1 MLFGRESK
9 LESLEKNWASSG
21 TRFVVIYG
29 GRRMGKTKFLG
40 EFSKGKKGVFFSA
53 QRLNSFA
60 NLRLFEKA
68 VESYSETEE
77 HFDRWRD
84 AFLRIADFA
93 KEERFLLAIDDFAD
107 LVFEDESILKDFR
120 AAFENEWRNTQ
131 LFVAASCGR
140 VFFTESEIIAE
151 NSAAAV
157 RRPLIYKLDEL
168 DYFDAAKAL
177 PKGISA
183 RDKLRYYCCLG
194 GVPEY
199 LLMVKENES
208 FEQNIRRLFLEE
220 NSPLGFALQE
230 IYTYELREPE
240 FYSSIL
246 AALSGGCKR
255 INEIVAATGESST
268 KVNKYLLTLLQ
279 MQIVNRDVPF
289 GEEGRTSRKG
299 VYSVAPK
306 ALAFWYR
313 FVMPNRAAIARGEA
327 AVENITAA
335 VDEYISGKLY
345 EQVCTQYMQ
354 RKNKQGM
361 LPFLGSVISGYW
373 GSLKECGDAQIVAAN
388 QRNRQ
393 ILFAKCA
400 ERFVQ
405 GTAEQTIAALRQ
417 NDRLFTEYWERY
429 DMLFSLE
436 PFPRD
441 FRNAENMK
449 LKLVDAEA
457 LYK

>member
-1 MLFGRESK
+1 MLYGREGK
-9 LESLEKNWASSG
+9 LDSLEKNWASSG
-21 TRFVVIYG
+21 ARFVVIYS
-29 GRRMGKTKFLG
+29 GRRAGKTKFLG
-40 EFSKGKKGVFFSA
+40 EFAKGKKCVFFSA

-60 NLRLFEKA
+60 NLRLFERA
-68 VESYSETEE
+68 VEAFSGTPE
-77 HFDRWRD
+77 HFDKWKD
-84 AFLRIADFA
+84 AFARIADFA

-107 LVFEDESILKDFR
+107 LVFEDGEILKAFR

-131 LFVAASCGR
+131 IFVAAACGR
-140 VFFTESEIIAE
+140 AYFTESEILAE

-157 RRPLIYKLDEL
+157 RRPLIVKLDEL
-168 DYFDAAKAL
+168 DYFDAAKVL
-177 PKGISA
+177 PKGVSA

-199 LLMVKENES
+199 LLMVKEGES
-208 FEQNIRRLFLEE
+208 FEENIRRLFLRE
-220 NSPLGFALQE
+220 NSPLGFAMQE
-230 IYTYELREPE
+230 TYLYELREPE
-240 FYSSIL
+240 FYSSVL
-246 AALSGGCKR
+246 AALASGCKR

-279 MQIVNRDVPF
+279 MQIATRDVPF
-289 GEEGRTSRKG
+289 GEEGKVSRKG

-313 FVMPNRAAIARGEA
+313 FVMPNRAKIAIGE
-327 AVENITAA
+327 ESIEDITSA

-345 EQVCTQYMQ
+345 EQVCAQYMV

-361 LPFLGSVISGYW
+361 LPFLGSVIAGYW
-373 GSLKECGDAQIVAAN
+373 GSLNDCDCAQLVAAN

-393 ILFAKCA
+393 ILFARFA
-400 ERFVQ
+400 ESYAA
-405 GTAEQTIAALRQ
+405 GSAEQTVAELRK
-417 NDRLFTEYWERY
+417 NDKLFTEYWERY

>member
-1 MLFGRESK
+1 MLYGREGK
-9 LESLEKNWASSG
+9 LDSLEKNWASSG
-21 TRFVVIYG
+21 ARFVVIYG
-29 GRRMGKTKFLG
+29 GRRAGKTKFLG
-40 EFSKGKKGVFFSA
+40 EFAKGKKCVFFSA

-68 VESYSETEE
+68 VEAFSGTPE
-77 HFDRWRD
+77 HFEKWKD
-84 AFLRIADFA
+84 AVARVADFA

-107 LVFEDESILKDFR
+107 LVFEDGEILKAFR

-131 LFVAASCGR
+131 IFVAAACGR
-140 VFFTESEIIAE
+140 MYFTESEILAE

-157 RRPLIYKLDEL
+157 RRPLIVKLDEL
-168 DYFDAAKAL
+168 DYFDAAKVL
-177 PKGISA
+177 PKGVSA

-199 LLMVKENES
+199 LLMVKEGES
-208 FEQNIRRLFLEE
+208 FEENIRRLFLRED
-220 NSPLGFALQE
+220 SPLGFAMQE
-230 IYTYELREPE
+230 TYLYELREPE
-240 FYSSIL
+240 FYSSVL
-246 AALSGGCKR
+246 AALASGCKR

-279 MQIVNRDVPF
+279 MQIVTRDVPF
-289 GEEGRTSRKG
+289 GEEGKVSRKG

-313 FVMPNRAAIARGEA
+313 FVMPNRAKIAIGKESI
-327 AVENITAA
+327 EDITAA

-345 EQVCTQYMQ
+345 EQVCAQDMV

-361 LPFLGSVISGYW
+361 LPFLGSVIAGYW
-373 GSLKECGDAQIVAAN
+373 GSLNDCDCAQLVAAN

-393 ILFAKCA
+393 ILFARFA
-400 ERFVQ
+400 ESYAA
-405 GTAEQTIAALRQ
+405 GSAEQTVAELRK
-417 NDRLFTEYWERY
+417 NDKLFTEYWERY

>member
-1 MLFGRESK
+1 MLFGREGK
-9 LESLEKNWASSG
+9 LDSLEKNWASSG
-21 TRFVVIYG
+21 ARFVVIYG
-29 GRRMGKTKFLG
+29 GRRVGKTKFLG
-40 EFSKGKKGVFFSA
+40 EFAKNKKGIFFSA
-53 QRLNSFA
+53 QKMNSFA

-68 VESYSETEE
+68 VEKYSGQEE
-77 HFDRWRD
+77 HFDRWKD

-93 KEERFLLAIDDFAD
+93 REERFLLAIDDFSD
-107 LVFEDESILKDFR
+107 LVFGNDTILKDFR
-120 AAFENEWRNTQ
+120 FAFENEWRNTQ
-131 LFVAASCGR
+131 LFVTAVCGR
-140 VFFTESEIIAE
+140 VYFTESEILAE

-157 RRPLIYKLDEL
+157 RRPLICKLEEL

-177 PKGISA
+177 PSEISA

-199 LLMVKENES
+199 LLMVKAEES

-220 NSPLGFALQE
+220 NSPLVSSLQE
-230 IYTYELREPE
+230 EYLCEFREQDV
-240 FYSSIL
+240 YAAIL
-246 AALSGGCKR
+246 AAIAGGCRR

-279 MQIVNRDVPF
+279 MQVATRDVPF
-289 GEEGRTSRKG
+289 GEEGKISRKG
-299 VYSVAPK
+299 VYAVAPK

-313 FVMPNRAAIARGEA
+313 FVMPNKSDIAQGKR
-327 AVENITAA
+327 VIENLTKEIDA
-335 VDEYISGKLY
+335 YIAEKLY
-345 EQVCTQYMQ
+345 EQVCIQYMF

-373 GSLKECGDAQIVAAN
+373 SSLKDYTEAQLVAAN

-393 ILFAKCA
+393 ILFARCA
-400 ERFVQ
+400 QSWAAGSAKQTV
-405 GTAEQTIAALRQ
+405 AELRK
-417 NDRLFTEYWERY
+417 NDKLFTEYWERY

>member
-1 MLFGRESK
+1 MLYGREGK
-9 LESLEKNWASSG
+9 LDSLEKNWASSG
-21 TRFVVIYG
+21 ARFVVIYG
-29 GRRMGKTKFLG
+29 GRRAGKTKFLG
-40 EFSKGKKGVFFSA
+40 EFAKGKKCVFFSA

-68 VESYSETEE
+68 VEAFSGTPE
-77 HFDRWRD
+77 HFEKWKD
-84 AFLRIADFA
+84 AFARVADFA

-107 LVFEDESILKDFR
+107 LVFEDGEILKAFR

-131 LFVAASCGR
+131 IFVAAACGR
-140 VFFTESEIIAE
+140 MYFTESEILAE

-157 RRPLIYKLDEL
+157 RRPLIVKLDEL

-177 PKGISA
+177 PKGVSA

-199 LLMVKENES
+199 LLMVKEDES
-208 FEQNIRRLFLEE
+208 FEENIRRLFLRE
-220 NSPLGFALQE
+220 NSPLGFAMQE
-230 IYTYELREPE
+230 TYLYELRELE
-240 FYSSIL
+240 FYSSVL
-246 AALSGGCKR
+246 AALASGCKR

-279 MQIVNRDVPF
+279 MQIVTRDVPF
-289 GEEGRTSRKG
+289 GEEGKVSRKG
-299 VYSVAPK
+299 VYSVAQK

-313 FVMPNRAAIARGEA
+313 FVMPNRAKIAMGE
-327 AVENITAA
+327 ESIEDITAA

-345 EQVCTQYMQ
+345 EQVCAQYMV

-361 LPFLGSVISGYW
+361 LPFLGSVIAGYW
-373 GSLKECGDAQIVAAN
+373 GSLNDCDCAQLVAAN

-393 ILFAKCA
+393 ILFARFA
-400 ERFVQ
+400 ESYAA
-405 GTAEQTIAALRQ
+405 GSAEQTVAELRK
-417 NDRLFTEYWERY
+417 NDKLFTEYWERY

>member
-1 MLFGRESK
+1 MLYGREGK
-9 LESLEKNWASSG
+9 LDSLEKNWASSG
-21 TRFVVIYG
+21 ARFVVIYG
-29 GRRMGKTKFLG
+29 GRRAGKTKFLG
-40 EFSKGKKGVFFSA
+40 EFAKGKKCVFFSA

-68 VESYSETEE
+68 VEAFSGTPE
-77 HFDRWRD
+77 HFEKWKD
-84 AFLRIADFA
+84 AFARVADFA

-107 LVFEDESILKDFR
+107 LVFEDGEILKAFR

-131 LFVAASCGR
+131 IFVAAACGR
-140 VFFTESEIIAE
+140 MYFTESEILAE

-157 RRPLIYKLDEL
+157 RRPLIVKLDEL
-168 DYFDAAKAL
+168 DYFDAAKVL
-177 PKGISA
+177 PKGVSA

-199 LLMVKENES
+199 LLMVKEGES
-208 FEQNIRRLFLEE
+208 FEENIRRLFLRED
-220 NSPLGFALQE
+220 SPLGFAMQE
-230 IYTYELREPE
+230 TYLYELREPE
-240 FYSSIL
+240 FYSSVL
-246 AALSGGCKR
+246 AALASGCKR

-279 MQIVNRDVPF
+279 MQIVTRDVPF
-289 GEEGRTSRKG
+289 GEEGKVSRKG

-313 FVMPNRAAIARGEA
+313 FVMPNRAKIAIGKESI
-327 AVENITAA
+327 EDITAA

-345 EQVCTQYMQ
+345 EQVCAQYMV

-361 LPFLGSVISGYW
+361 LPFLGSVIAGYW
-373 GSLKECGDAQIVAAN
+373 GSLNDCDCAQLVAAN

-393 ILFAKCA
+393 ILFARFA
-400 ERFVQ
+400 ESYAA
-405 GTAEQTIAALRQ
+405 GSAEQTVAELRK
-417 NDRLFTEYWERY
+417 NDKLFTEYWERY